1 MERAACFSLC
11 NRLHHGGNLRFSE
24 AQKRMKQKNLDE
36 GRATVEFSSLVQ
48 VAMHISSGRRFS
60 IDDDLRVR
68 PAAEAATVKEKE
80 KEKRVDKRGMAR
92 RWEEKGKKERDPD
105 FIFVDELG
113 IGPTRLNIYS
123 LSLPLFLSLALLP
136 LFPPLPSRPVPFSFS
151 FSSGSMQ
158 PETR

>member
-36 GRATVEFSSLVQ
+36 GRATVEFSTLVQ

-80 KEKRVDKRGMAR
+80 KRVDKRRMAR

>member
-1 MERAACFSLC
+1 
-11 NRLHHGGNLRFSE
+11 
-24 AQKRMKQKNLDE
+24 
-36 GRATVEFSSLVQ
+36 
-48 VAMHISSGRRFS
+48 MHISSGRRFS

-80 KEKRVDKRGMAR
+80 KRVDKRRMAT